1 MCRDS
6 HPTSRWV
13 FNSRSTR
20 AETFPIDESL
30 SPRVLGRI
38 AAALYVLCGG
48 LVALVGPLLPS
59 MRGTNRLG
67 LAITGAIAA
76 VVGAVV
82 WQLPWD
88 RWSRSATLWLVPLSF
103 ALIGVHN
110 HFTNETLACLPVNEA
125 AVAHYGYSRDDFL
138 AMTIEDIRPAEDV
151 PALRASFAA
160 GAEVTGGERLWRH
173 RRRDGSTI
181 EVEVRGHAL
190 QFAGRDARLVLCQ
203 DVTDRRLAEAALRES
218 EERFRSLVQN
228 AHDVVVLV
236 DENARARYVSPAIP
250 H

>member
-1 MCRDS
+1 M
-6 HPTSRWV
+6 
-13 FNSRSTR
+13 FNSRSNR

-88 RWSRSATLWLVPLSF
+88 RWRLSPKTWF
-103 ALIGVHN
+103 
-110 HFTNETLACLPVNEA
+110 
-125 AVAHYGYSRDDFL
+125 
-138 AMTIEDIRPAEDV
+138 
-151 PALRASFAA
+151 
-160 GAEVTGGERLWRH
+160 
-173 RRRDGSTI
+173 RRRW
-181 EVEVRGHAL
+181 
-190 QFAGRDARLVLCQ
+190 
-203 DVTDRRLAEAALRES
+203 
-218 EERFRSLVQN
+218 
-228 AHDVVVLV
+228 
-236 DENARARYVSPAIP
+236 
-250 H
+250 